1 MQLGLASLGFVPP
14 VLALHG
20 EHQLQ
25 IQRRPFQRLKHG
37 ASRPVPDLQV
47 LGFEDSW
54 SRFLQ
59 WQIYCLI
66 LEREF
71 RDTFAVANESKAHR
85 PIIALAVC
93 EIQGD
98 FLVLAQLA

>member
-1 MQLGLASLGFVPP
+1 MS
-14 VLALHG
+14 
-20 EHQLQ
+20 
-25 IQRRPFQRLKHG
+25 RRPFPRLKHG

-66 LEREF
+66 LEQEF
-71 RDTFAVANESKAHR
+71 RDAVVVANQSKSLHS
-85 PIIALAVC
+85 IIAFAVC

-98 FLVLAQLA
+98 FLALAQLAQFATKAL